1 MIINVGYYII
11 FDGVIT
17 MSSYNEYK
25 NQMLK
30 NEEVKTEYDAL
41 QQEFDNIQEI
51 INKGNVND
59 KETKEHHT
67 RTIK

>member
-1 MIINVGYYII
+1 
-11 FDGVIT
+11 
-17 MSSYNEYK
+17 MSSYNGYK

-59 KETKEHHT
+59 KETSKHNT
-67 RTIK
+67 RTTK

>member
-51 INKGNVND
+51 INKGYVND

-67 RTIK
+67 RTNK